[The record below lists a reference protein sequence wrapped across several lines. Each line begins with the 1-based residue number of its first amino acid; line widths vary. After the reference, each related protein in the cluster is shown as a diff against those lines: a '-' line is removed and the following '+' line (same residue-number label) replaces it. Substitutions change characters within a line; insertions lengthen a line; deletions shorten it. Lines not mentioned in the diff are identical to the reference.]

1 MDDGLAP
8 DANGNAKGGLTITNY
23 EKIKAMSIEEM
34 ADFLESIQSC
44 SRCRRNGNDCFLS
57 WNVEQWLDSETD
69 DNT

>member
-1 MDDGLAP
+1 M
-8 DANGNAKGGLTITNY
+8 TITND

-34 ADFLESIQSC
+34 ADFLESIQGC

-57 WNVEQWLDSETD
+57 WNVEQWLGSETD